1 MINAPFLAS
10 AAWAMVKVF
19 LDEKTRKKIHIIGS
33 NYQKTIYNEIDRELL
48 PEFLG
53 GTVVDVFPKSK
64 APWEPYIEKC
74 FERRSWWPT
83 DMEKAQKSSDPL
95 VRGKQMVKELNQQKT
110 DLITPDCD
118 NLSHPNN
125 AKDSNEA
132 WFDLEDDTDEGPRLS
147 SQSMSCLS
155 INGQFS
161 ANHTANMS
169 SAYQSKDNGPHSMR
183 SARDIGDRFTSFGF
197 NDGRQEKGN
206 PNWSIQ
212 VGQQELF
219 MGLNEESLFV
229 ADEDDDAMRRNKIY
243 TCKSSR
249 TNLPR

>member
-1 MINAPFLAS
+1 VVNAPFLAS

-48 PEFLG
+48 PDFLG

-95 VRGKQMVKELNQQKT
+95 VRAKQMVEELNQQKT
-110 DLITPDCD
+110 DLITLDSD
-118 NLSHPNN
+118 NLSHTLND
-125 AKDSNEA
+125 KDFKEA

-147 SQSMSCLS
+147 SQSIGNLS
-155 INGQFS
+155 INPQFS
-161 ANHTANMS
+161 ANHTANLS
-169 SAYQSKDNGPHSMR
+169 SAHRSKDNGPHSMR
-183 SARDIGDRFTSFGF
+183 SAHDIKDGFTSFGF
-197 NDGRQEKGN
+197 NDGRQE
-206 PNWSIQ
+206 
-212 VGQQELF
+212 
-219 MGLNEESLFV
+219 
-229 ADEDDDAMRRNKIY
+229 
-243 TCKSSR
+243 
-249 TNLPR
+249 